1 MDIGTILANNPIIPQ
16 PVLLLELLILEI
28 HYSVAQGIELSQS
41 EYEGKFSE
49 HASVVRKAFSI
60 AVTPD
65 GGCQHRSDANTQ
77 FNGLVTE
84 AREPLSLQ
92 PAIRSTSC
100 RYRDRKVHARGGM
113 GEVFIASDSMI
124 GRRVA
129 LKRLSLNSTQARQR
143 FQKESLITGQ
153 LEHPGVVP
161 LYDIGTDADGVPY
174 YVMKFVEGTTLRD
187 AIKSLHRL
195 NNEMERHLQLVKLLQ
210 VFVSLC
216 QTIAFAHSRGVIH
229 RDIKPDNVLLGEF
242 GEALIVDWGVA
253 TTRTAG
259 TEGQAAASVP
269 SQYTGLRGIDETVE
283 EFAIVG
289 SPPYMSPEAAS
300 GIIERVDELSD
311 IYLLGATLYEILVGR
326 APRQGGSHSELLELA
341 RQMDPPPARA
351 INGQI
356 PRALNAIC
364 KKAMARQ
371 PANRYQAA
379 SELGNDVQRYL
390 ANEPVSAYRESL
402 VERSRRWMARHRRY
416 MVIVV
421 VLCLALYSFREAWIQ
436 TRIGMKLKQQAVERE
451 QIDDF
456 RHMVDEVTFYAA
468 SSDTLTDTLPLY
480 DQETAFLAAQR
491 ALAIAEVWG
500 RNLQYL
506 QNDSERDSV
515 ATELYDLLVMV
526 NHLRL
531 RRSVYPQDFSII
543 RDQLTWA
550 SQLHSISSAL
560 VELGRK
566 FEDVSG
572 THLGWTLLDQ
582 PTETPVDHFLR
593 GISLHQTALL
603 SRRDPTLQPAWDPS
617 MTSSKGVQ
625 GKVKLGIEEALD
637 AFNNVIERSPQHYW
651 AHFQRAQCL
660 MNLGKFAEAIEA
672 LNTCIAMRDHKPW
685 AYSAR
690 GQLYALQGD
699 FKTALRDIEYAM
711 ELDEGNGLIRL
722 HRGTIYRMMGPA
734 RFDDAEDDFR
744 SLLVAPSDLIAEAAY
759 ARSQLNFLR
768 GRKAQAIEDLDLAL
782 QRSPEFAPA
791 RQLRAS
797 LHLMFGDFDAGLAD
811 LSKTSSH
818 LANRGALDV
827 KGEDVLRQAVFLRD
841 LALRVPSRRRMLVE
855 KALEKMELVADIHK
869 TSQFFSE
876 QAFVLRIGGNGAE
889 SLDALKRAIE
899 LFPDEI
905 ELYRQRGWLF
915 AEILNDPQAACS
927 DFEKVLQK
935 DCDDPDANAG
945 AGYAAALM
953 GKPELARR
961 FAAHALLNGS
971 EDHLVLFH
979 VACIFARQDSE
990 SQGRDAMFACTLLR
1004 RSFEL
1009 WKRGGRMGLNLP
1021 EVIASDSALATIRN
1035 TPEIQ
1040 VLVSSE
1046 QIEP

>member
-1 MDIGTILANNPIIPQ
+1 MDIGSILANNPMIPQ

-28 HYSVAQGIELSQS
+28 HYSMALGIELSQS

-49 HASVVRKAFSI
+49 HASVVGQAFSL

-65 GGCQHRSDANTQ
+65 GGRERTSEADTQ
-77 FNGLVTE
+77 SRGLVPQQ
-84 AREPLSLQ
+84 REPLLAQ
-92 PAIRSTSC
+92 PARLSEGC

-143 FQKESLITGQ
+143 FHKESLITGQ

-187 AIKSLHRL
+187 AIKTLHRL

-210 VFVSLC
+210 VFISLC

-300 GIIERVDELSD
+300 GIIERVNELSD
-311 IYLLGATLYEILVGR
+311 IYLLGATLYEILVGH
-326 APRQGGSHSELLELA
+326 APRRGGSYSELLELA

-351 INGQI
+351 ISGQI

-364 KKAMARQ
+364 IKAMARQ
-371 PANRYQAA
+371 PANRYQTA

-402 VERSRRWMARHRRY
+402 IERSRRWMARHRKY
-416 MVIVV
+416 AAIVV
-421 VLCLALYSFREAWIQ
+421 VVCLALYSFREAWLQ
-436 TRIGMKLKQQAVERE
+436 ARIGLILKQQAVERE

-456 RHMVDEVTFYAA
+456 RHMVDEVILYAA
-468 SSDTLTDTLPLY
+468 SSDTLTDSLPLY
-480 DQETAFLAAQR
+480 DHETAFLAAHR

-506 QNDSERDSV
+506 QNDSERASV

-531 RRSVYPQDFSII
+531 SRPVHPQDFSTI

-550 SQLHSISSAL
+550 SQVHSISSAL

-572 THLGWTLLDQ
+572 THLGWTMLDQ

-593 GISLHQTALL
+593 GISLHQSASK
-603 SRRDPTLQPAWDPS
+603 SRRDPTLQPAWEPS
-617 MTSSKGVQ
+617 MTPSSGVH
-625 GKVKLGIEEALD
+625 GEVKRDVEESLSE
-637 AFNNVIERSPQHYW
+637 FNQVIKESPQHYW

-660 MNLGKFAEAIEA
+660 MTLGKLSEAIEA
-672 LNTCIAMRDHKPW
+672 LNTCIAIRDRKPW

-690 GQLYALQGD
+690 GQLYALLGD
-699 FKTALRDIEYAM
+699 FKAALRDVEYAM
-711 ELDEGNGLIRL
+711 ELDEGNELIRL
-722 HRGTIYRMMGPA
+722 HRGTIYRMMGPT

-744 SLLVAPSDLIAEAAY
+744 RLLVAPSNLIAEAAC
-759 ARSQLNFLR
+759 ARSQLNVLR
-768 GRKAQAIEDLDLAL
+768 GKKAQAIEDLDLAL
-782 QRSPEFAPA
+782 QRSPEFVPA
-791 RQLRAS
+791 RELRAS
-797 LHLMFGDFDAGLAD
+797 LHLTFGDFNAGLDD
-811 LSKTSSH
+811 LNGTGSH
-818 LANRGALDV
+818 LVHKGALDI
-827 KGEDVLRQAVFLRD
+827 KSEDVLRQAIFLRN
-841 LALRVPSRRRMLVE
+841 LALRVSGRRQMLAQA
-855 KALEKMELVADIHK
+855 ALEKLAMVADLHK
-869 TSQFFSE
+869 TPQFYSE
-876 QAFVLRIGGNGAE
+876 QAFVQRIRGNGIG
-889 SLDALKRAIE
+889 SLNALNWAVER
-899 LFPDEI
+899 FPDEI
-905 ELYRQRGWLF
+905 SLYRQRGWLF
-915 AEILNDPQAACS
+915 AEILKDPQAADK
-927 DFEKVLQK
+927 DFTRVLQK
-935 DCDDPDANAG
+935 DSDDPDANAG
-945 AGYAAALM
+945 AGYAAACM
-953 GKPELARR
+953 GKSELARR
-961 FAAHALLNGS
+961 LAARALLNGA
-971 EDHLVLFH
+971 EDYLVLFH
-979 VACIFARQDSE
+979 VACIFARLDSQ
-990 SQGRDAMFACTLLR
+990 SQGGDAKFACTALQR
-1004 RSFEL
+1004 AFEL
-1009 WKRGGRMGLNLP
+1009 WKRRGRIGLNLP
-1021 EVIASDSALATIRN
+1021 EVIASESALATIRYA
-1035 TPEIQ
+1035 PEIQ
-1040 VLVSSE
+1040 GLLSSE
-1046 QIEP
+1046 QIEL